1 MKKPE
6 RLLAEKFLQAS
17 AIKLQPDIPFI
28 WGSGWNSPIYNDHR
42 RLLSYP
48 DLRNLI
54 KIEVAKILIE
64 QFPEA
69 QAIASVSTAAI
80 PVGILVADAL
90 GMPFAYVRD
99 TPKDH
104 GLENRIE
111 GNLRPGWKVVLFED
125 LITTGA
131 NSVKAKEAVEANG
144 CEAVGLISVFSY
156 EFPMA
161 VKRLKDADIR
171 MISLF
176 TYEEMLAA
184 ALDMEYICP
193 ADLTILENWRKD
205 PAGWTHDTLSE
216 NF

>member
-17 AIKLQPDIPFI
+17 AIKLQPDIPFV

-48 DLRNLI
+48 TLRNLI
-54 KIEVAKILIE
+54 KIEIAKIVIE

-69 QAIASVSTAAI
+69 QAIASVSTGAI
-80 PVGILVADAL
+80 PMGTLVADAL
-90 GMPFAYVRD
+90 GFPFAYVRD

-144 CEAVGLISVFSY
+144 CEAVGLITAFSY

-171 MISLF
+171 VTSLF
-176 TYEEMLAA
+176 TYEEMLQAA
-184 ALDMEYICP
+184 VDLEYIRP
-193 ADLTILENWRKD
+193 ADLSVLELWRTD
-205 PAGWTHDTLSE
+205 PAGWAPNNDR

>member
-17 AIKLQPDIPFI
+17 AIKLQPDIPFV

-48 DLRNLI
+48 TLRNLI
-54 KIEVAKILIE
+54 KIEIAKIVIE

-69 QAIASVSTAAI
+69 QAIASVSTGAI
-80 PVGILVADAL
+80 PMGTLVADAL
-90 GMPFAYVRD
+90 GFPFAYVRD

-144 CEAVGLISVFSY
+144 CEAVGLITAFSY

-171 MISLF
+171 VTSLF
-176 TYEEMLAA
+176 TYEEMLQAA
-184 ALDMEYICP
+184 VDMEYIRP
-193 ADLTILENWRKD
+193 ADLSVLELWRTD
-205 PAGWTHDTLSE
+205 PAGWAPNNDR

>member
-48 DLRNLI
+48 SLRNLI
-54 KIEVAKILIE
+54 KVEVAKILIE
-64 QFPEA
+64 QFSEA

-80 PVGILVADAL
+80 PIGTLVADAL
-90 GMPFAYVRD
+90 GIPFAYVRD

-111 GNLRPGWKVVLFED
+111 GNLRPGWKVMLFED

-156 EFPMA
+156 EFPLA

-171 MISLF
+171 MVSLF

-184 ALDMEYICP
+184 AVEMEYIRP
-193 ADLTILENWRKD
+193 ADLGILESWRKD
-205 PAGWTHDTLSE
+205 PAGWTHDSISD